1 MNDLLNA
8 DESQAIVKRIES
20 LTPQSNAEWGK
31 MDVAQAL
38 AHCVPPLEIALGD
51 RTLKR
56 GLIGLLFG
64 GMARKKLL
72 KETPFDRN
80 MPTAPSFKVTDTRDL
95 DREKKVVTSL
105 VVRFTEAGRAGLE
118 GKVHPFFGALTP
130 EEWSHLQWKHLDHHL
145 RQFGA

>member
-1 MNDLLNA
+1 MNDLLDAGEA
-8 DESQAIVKRIES
+8 DALIKRINS
-20 LTPQSNAEWGK
+20 LSPGTPAEWGK
-31 MDVAQAL
+31 MNVAQAL
-38 AHCVPPLEIALGD
+38 AHCVPPLEIAIGD
-51 RTLKR
+51 RTMKR
-56 GLIGLLFG
+56 GLIGILFG

-80 MPTAPSFKVTDTRDL
+80 MPTAPSFKVTDSRELDL
-95 DREKKVVTSL
+95 EKERVTGL
-105 VVRFTEAGRAGLE
+105 VKRLSEAGRSGLE

>member
-64 GMARKKLL
+64 GMARHDIK
-72 KETPFDRN
+72 
-80 MPTAPSFKVTDTRDL
+80 AW
-95 DREKKVVTSL
+95 
-105 VVRFTEAGRAGLE
+105 G
-118 GKVHPFFGALTP
+118 
-130 EEWSHLQWKHLDHHL
+130 
-145 RQFGA
+145 